1 MTSALQTSGTAPAIA
16 EAIETY
22 NRIATVR
29 NVLAPDLSDQE
40 LQLFALV
47 AQRSGLDPFAKQ
59 IYAIKRKGRVT
70 FQTGID
76 GLRSTAE
83 RTTEYEGSSEPIYT
97 PADWE
102 SRPEPTRHP
111 DHASVTVYRF
121 RNGRRIEQSAT
132 ARWDSY
138 YPGADQG
145 FQWKKM
151 PDVMLAKC
159 AEAAALRKAFPYVL
173 ADLYVAEE
181 MDQAGPAENAA
192 AAAAATQPTAA
203 ERIAA
208 RRQAVEATVTA
219 EAPVEAEF
227 TPMPGTAEAAAK
239 GYGDPDAPVGGCGW
253 SLETRDGNV
262 ACSLAEMHEGAHSWN
277 DQAVT
282 TGGKVLRPAE

>member
-1 MTSALQTSGTAPAIA
+1 MTSALQTSATAPAIA
-16 EAIETY
+16 EAVETY

-29 NVLAPDLSDQE
+29 NVLAPDLTDQE

-83 RTTEYEGSSEPIYT
+83 RTTEYEGSSEPVYE

-102 SRPEPTRHP
+102 SRGAGEDRHP
-111 DHASVTVYRF
+111 DRATVIVYRF

-138 YPGADQG
+138 YPGPDQG
-145 FQWKKM
+145 FQWAKM
-151 PDVMLAKC
+151 PDVMLSKC

-181 MDQAGPAENAA
+181 MDQAGPPENAA
-192 AAAAATQPTAA
+192 AVEAAAKPTAA

-208 RRQAVEATVTA
+208 RRQAVEATVSPE
-219 EAPVEAEF
+219 EAAVEAEF
-227 TPMPGTAEAAAK
+227 VEVGLNQGAHP
-239 GYGDPDAPVGGCGW
+239 DPVSDPCGW
-253 SLETRDGNV
+253 SLETREGTV
-262 ACSLAEMHEGAHSWN
+262 PCSLAEMHEGSHSWQ
-277 DQAVT
+277 DQAVQ
-282 TGGKVLRPAE
+282 TGGKVLRPPDA

>member
-1 MTSALQTSGTAPAIA
+1 MTSTALQTSTTAPAIA

-83 RTTEYEGSSEPIYT
+83 RTTEYEGSSEPVYE
-97 PADWE
+97 PVDWDT
-102 SRPEPTRHP
+102 RQGKDRHP
-111 DHASVTVYRF
+111 ERATVIVYRF
-121 RNGRRIEQSAT
+121 RSGRRIEQSAT

-138 YPGADQG
+138 YPGPDQG
-145 FQWKKM
+145 FQWAKM

-181 MDQAGPAENAA
+181 MDQAGPPENAGAA
-192 AAAAATQPTAA
+192 AAASQPTAA

-208 RRQAVEATVTA
+208 RRHAIENPVAETAPTEADEATFTEV
-219 EAPVEAEF
+219 EPAPE
-227 TPMPGTAEAAAK
+227 
-239 GYGDPDAPVGGCGW
+239 DPAVAVSGGCGW
-253 SLETRDGNV
+253 ALEVKDGSV
-262 ACSLAEMHEGAHSWN
+262 VPCTLAEMHEGPHSWQ
-277 DQAVT
+277 DQAVKS
-282 TGGKVLRPAE
+282 GGKVLRPAE

>member
-1 MTSALQTSGTAPAIA
+1 MSMALQTSATAPSVA
-16 EAIETY
+16 EATETY
-22 NRIATVR
+22 NRLSVVR
-29 NVLAPDLSDQE
+29 SVLAPDLSDQE

-59 IYAIKRKGRVT
+59 LYAIKRKGRVT

-83 RTTEYEGSSEPIYT
+83 RTSEYEGSAEPVFE
-97 PADWE
+97 PVDWDT
-102 SRPEPTRHP
+102 RTGKDRHP
-111 DHASVTVYRF
+111 DHATVIVYRF

-138 YPGADQG
+138 WPGADQG
-145 FQWKKM
+145 FQWAKM

-181 MDQAGPAENAA
+181 MDQAGPPENAA
-192 AAAAATQPTAA
+192 MVAAAAQPTAQ

-208 RRQAVEATVTA
+208 RRAVLEATPEATQTPAEPADVAAAA
-219 EAPVEAEF
+219 EAIFTEVEP
-227 TPMPGTAEAAAK
+227 T
-239 GYGDPDAPVGGCGW
+239 CGW
-253 SLETRDGNV
+253 KVETRAGLVD
-262 ACSLAEMHEGAHSWN
+262 CDLAEQHEGPHSWT
-277 DQAVT
+277 DLATKQ
-282 TGGKVLRPAE
+282 GGKVIRPE

>member
-1 MTSALQTSGTAPAIA
+1 MTSALQTSATTPAIS

-22 NRIATVR
+22 NRLDAVR
-29 NVLAPDLSDQE
+29 NVLAPDLNDQE

-83 RTTEYEGSSEPIYT
+83 RTTEYEGSSEPVYE
-97 PADWE
+97 PQEWE
-102 SRPEPTRHP
+102 SRQGKDRHP
-111 DHASVTVYRF
+111 ERATVIVYRF

-138 YPGADQG
+138 WPGAEQG
-145 FQWKKM
+145 FQWAKM

-173 ADLYVAEE
+173 ADLYVSEE
-181 MDQAGPAENAA
+181 MDQAGPPENAA
-192 AAAAATQPTAA
+192 VAAAEAQPTAR

-208 RRQAVEATVTA
+208 RREAIEATKVEPVADAAREVFA
-219 EAPVEAEF
+219 EDVVEGETRPV
-227 TPMPGTAEAAAK
+227 
-239 GYGDPDAPVGGCGW
+239 GCGW
-253 SLETRDGNV
+253 KVESKAGLIVCELD
-262 ACSLAEMHEGAHSWN
+262 EMHAGEHSWQ
-277 DQAVT
+277 DVAVRE
-282 TGGKVLRPAE
+282 GGKVIRPE

>member
-1 MTSALQTSGTAPAIA
+1 MTIALQTSATTPAIT

-22 NRIATVR
+22 SRLEAVR

-83 RTTEYEGSSEPIYT
+83 RTGEYEGSAEPVFE

-102 SRPEPTRHP
+102 SRAPGAARHP
-111 DHASVTVYRF
+111 DRAAVTVYRF

-138 YPGADQG
+138 WPGAEQG
-145 FQWKKM
+145 FQWAKM
-151 PDVMLAKC
+151 PDVMLSKC

-173 ADLYVAEE
+173 ADLYVSEE
-181 MDQAGPAENAA
+181 MDQAGPPENAA
-192 AAAAATQPTAA
+192 IVAAEAQPTAR

-208 RRQAVEATVTA
+208 RRAALERPSAATEDATEGEIIA
-219 EAPVEAEF
+219 EPA
-227 TPMPGTAEAAAK
+227 
-239 GYGDPDAPVGGCGW
+239 GGCGW
-253 SLETRDGNV
+253 ALQSKDGTLV
-262 ACSLAEMHEGAHSWN
+262 PCAFGEMHADDHSWH
-277 DQAVT
+277 DQAVKS
-282 TGGKVLRPAE
+282 GGRVVPPA

>member
-1 MTSALQTSGTAPAIA
+1 MTLTTSAVAPSIA
-16 EAIETY
+16 EAVETY
-22 NRIATVR
+22 NRIAVVR
-29 NVLAPDLSDQE
+29 NVLAPDLNDQE

-83 RTTEYEGSSEPIYT
+83 RTTEYEGSSEPIYE

-102 SRPEPTRHP
+102 ARPAGKDRHP
-111 DHASVTVYRF
+111 DRATVVVYRF

-138 YPGADQG
+138 YPGPDQG
-145 FQWKKM
+145 FQWQKM

-159 AEAAALRKAFPYVL
+159 AEAAALRKAFPFVL

-181 MDQAGPAENAA
+181 MDQAGPPENAA
-192 AAAAATQPTAA
+192 AAAAAAQPTAA

-208 RRQAVEATVTA
+208 RRMALQAAEQHAIQEGDDAPEEATF
-219 EAPVEAEF
+219 VEAESVPAF
-227 TPMPGTAEAAAK
+227 PEVAL
-239 GYGDPDAPVGGCGW
+239 CGW
-253 SLETRDGNV
+253 KLETRTGLMG
-262 ACSLAEMHEGAHSWN
+262 CTFAEMHEGQHSWQ
-277 DQAVT
+277 DVAVKS
-282 TGGKVLRPAE
+282 GGKVVRPADD